1 MANNN
6 SSQERISQKLSSP
19 SETKHKKNTVIVVII
34 IGIIFLALIA
44 IILIFAKPEVTSEA
58 RNVVVTPENVD
69 EILGNLKEQKNPS
82 GQYEVTMNSDWEF
95 DDGASASTNAY
106 VENAATN
113 SNDVYFD
120 VVLSDTKETILKS
133 PIIPVGSHLE
143 DIALDTEL
151 SAGKYKCVMTY
162 HLLDDAGTPVST
174 VSINLNIN
182 VKN

>member
-19 SETKHKKNTVIVVII
+19 SETKRKKSTII
-34 IGIIFLALIA
+34 IVISIGIVFLALIA
-44 IILIFAKPEVTSEA
+44 VILILAKPESTPKA

-69 EILGNLKEQKNPS
+69 EILENLKEQKTPAD
-82 GQYEVTMNSDWEF
+82 QYEVTMNSNWEF

-106 VENAATN
+106 VGNAATN
-113 SNDVYFD
+113 NNDVYFD
-120 VVLSDTKETILKS
+120 VIRSDTNETILKS

-143 DIALDTEL
+143 GITLDTKL
-151 SAGKYKCVMTY
+151 SAGNYKCIMTY
-162 HLLDDAGTPVST
+162 HLLDDSGESIST
-174 VSINLNIN
+174 VNINLNIN